1 MNFSHH
7 IYVYWQNTILLVCRN
22 RGIRYDGI
30 LVVVW
35 GGTNGEIIY
44 VLPFEKNSGKML
56 GCLSSFPH
64 IQFFFVLVLITRSSR
79 ERKFDSSDEVRQYVW
94 VLEQVNIM
102 NLVRCLFWIAICFLW
117 RDKNICLATIR
128 LYFASLTHAI
138 RTYIVKYSDKRIV
151 AFLFSVFLL
160 FFFFHYYFHAAL
172 FLLFRIVNSKLNIMA
187 YKYRSCWEFF
197 FIMFCLQLT

>member
-44 VLPFEKNSGKML
+44 VLPFEKKQWKNAWVPKL
-56 GCLSSFPH
+56 ISSYS
-64 IQFFFVLVLITRSSR
+64 IFFVLVLITRSSR

-138 RTYIVKYSDKRIV
+138 RTYILWSTQTKDCCIPFFCFPS
-151 AFLFSVFLL
+151 L
-160 FFFFHYYFHAAL
+160 FFFP
-172 FLLFRIVNSKLNIMA
+172 LLFSSSIIFVV
-187 YKYRSCWEFF
+187 
-197 FIMFCLQLT
+197 

>member
-1 MNFSHH
+1 MGWHKWWNYICF
-7 IYVYWQNTILLVCRN
+7 TIRKKQWKNAWVPKLISSYSIFCCF
-22 RGIRYDGI
+22 GINY
-30 LVVVW
+30 
-35 GGTNGEIIY
+35 
-44 VLPFEKNSGKML
+44 EK
-56 GCLSSFPH
+56 
-64 IQFFFVLVLITRSSR
+64 QSR
-79 ERKFDSSDEVRQYVW
+79 EKIWLIGWSAAMCVW

-160 FFFFHYYFHAAL
+160 FFFHYYF
-172 FLLFRIVNSKLNIMA
+172 
-187 YKYRSCWEFF
+187 SCSIIFVV
-197 FIMFCLQLT
+197 

>member
-102 NLVRCLFWIAICFLW
+102 NLVWCLFWIAICFLW

-138 RTYIVKYSDKRIV
+138 RTYILWSTQTKDCCIPFFCFPS
-151 AFLFSVFLL
+151 L
-160 FFFFHYYFHAAL
+160 FFFP
-172 FLLFRIVNSKLNIMA
+172 LLF
-187 YKYRSCWEFF
+187 SCSIIFVV
-197 FIMFCLQLT
+197 

>member
-1 MNFSHH
+1 MGWHKWWNYICF
-7 IYVYWQNTILLVCRN
+7 TIRKKQWKNAWVPKLISSYSIFFCF
-22 RGIRYDGI
+22 GINY
-30 LVVVW
+30 
-35 GGTNGEIIY
+35 
-44 VLPFEKNSGKML
+44 EK
-56 GCLSSFPH
+56 
-64 IQFFFVLVLITRSSR
+64 QSR
-79 ERKFDSSDEVRQYVW
+79 EKIWLIGWSAAMCVW

-138 RTYIVKYSDKRIV
+138 RTYILWSTQTKDCCIPFFCFPS
-151 AFLFSVFLL
+151 L
-160 FFFFHYYFHAAL
+160 FFFHYYFHAAL

-197 FIMFCLQLT
+197 L